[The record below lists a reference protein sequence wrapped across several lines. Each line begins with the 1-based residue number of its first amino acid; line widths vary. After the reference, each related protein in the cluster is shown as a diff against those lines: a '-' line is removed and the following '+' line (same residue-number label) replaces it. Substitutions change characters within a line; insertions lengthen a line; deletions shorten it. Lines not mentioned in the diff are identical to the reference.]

1 MQTVDG
7 SHAGEKRLPQELTV
21 AATGRELPQAGD
33 IARPSFMQHRNVLKK
48 SGLAH
53 SHKTGHSRI
62 HRLSPERF
70 KQAERWFHNQR
81 LLWEQ
86 RFDQLDD

>member
-1 MQTVDG
+1 M
-7 SHAGEKRLPQELTV
+7 ALPSL
-21 AATGRELPQAGD
+21 L
-33 IARPSFMQHRNVLKK
+33 QHLNVLAKF
-48 SGLAH
+48 SLVH